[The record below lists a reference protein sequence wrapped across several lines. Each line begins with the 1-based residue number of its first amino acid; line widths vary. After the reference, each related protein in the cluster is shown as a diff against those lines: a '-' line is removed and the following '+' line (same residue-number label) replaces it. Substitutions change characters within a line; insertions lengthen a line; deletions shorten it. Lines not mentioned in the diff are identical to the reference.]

1 MHGISKA
8 INRASTQAMQGMGM
22 VEKTID
28 PEFDDQIT
36 KLENLEKKIKL
47 IVGGSKTLL
56 DSTRAVGIAQSD
68 MSEMLY
74 NLFDETDLKKPVA
87 ARYKLMIQQL
97 DNEVRQTMD
106 EPFRKNILDP
116 VNKYAASFQF
126 FDELIK
132 KRSRKLIDYDAA
144 RTKVRKLTDAPSTD
158 TTKMP
163 AVLLTNLARTRS
175 FKNKTNL

>member
-8 INRASTQAMQGMGM
+8 LNRAGAQAMQGLGM
-22 VEKTID
+22 IDKTID
-28 PEFDDQIT
+28 PKFDEERV
-36 KLENLEKKIKL
+36 KLENLEKKIEL

-56 DSTRAVGIAQSD
+56 DATRAVGIAQSD
-68 MSEMLY
+68 MSEQLY

-116 VNKYAASFQF
+116 VNKYAASFSY
-126 FDELIK
+126 FDESIK
-132 KRSRKLIDYDAA
+132 KRGRKLIDYDAV
-144 RTKVRKLTDAPSTD
+144 RTKVRKLSDAPSAD
-158 TTKMP
+158 TSKMP
-163 AVLLTNLARTRS
+163 LVIFIHVARTRS
-175 FKNKTNL
+175 IKNQTNL